1 MPGTIT
7 YLAIMEG
14 DGELDYY
21 RVYGDIFNFHKKYS
35 LVRDSPEYW
44 EQLDKE
50 AHEILDQYNHAKFVA
65 DLVVA
70 VIIELERVAG
80 KEKYR

>member
-1 MPGTIT
+1 M
-7 YLAIMEG
+7 
-14 DGELDYY
+14 DYFAAY
-21 RVYGDIFNFHKKYS
+21 KSIWSLHKKYS
-35 LVRDSPEYW
+35 KVTNFPEYW

-80 KEKYR
+80 KEK